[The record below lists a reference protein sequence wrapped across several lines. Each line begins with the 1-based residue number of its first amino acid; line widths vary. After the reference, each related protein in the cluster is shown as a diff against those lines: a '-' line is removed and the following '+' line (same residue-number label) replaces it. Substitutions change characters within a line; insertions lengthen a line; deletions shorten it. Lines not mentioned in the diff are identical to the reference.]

1 MPGKAVAEEEASKWC
16 KFTECGGKR
25 NFILAGTGKS
35 IAEWGSKSL
44 RKEAE
49 CLWRK
54 ASQQAVKIE
63 GEGMFCSRTPYV
75 RVYKID
81 GQFGYCIE
89 HLPIF
94 HTPGC
99 VGGGYGLQVGQ

>member
-1 MPGKAVAEEEASKWC
+1 M
-16 KFTECGGKR
+16 R
-25 NFILAGTGKS
+25 
-35 IAEWGSKSL
+35 
-44 RKEAE
+44 RKEAGYLGRNRKE
-49 CLWRK
+49 DCGMRKYAQRGRVSVEEK

-63 GEGMFCSRTPYV
+63 GEGMFT
-75 RVYKID
+75 RVYKIG

-99 VGGGYGLQVGQ
+99 VGGGVTG